1 MGERQSA
8 TAMSWAAPNRVR
20 RAVSDHRTHP
30 PQEIAMS
37 TDIEV
42 SLDRLAKDFRAVVTD
57 AEALLQATA
66 SETGD
71 RAVAARERIID
82 TLSDVKQRLVQVEQA
97 LGAKVKEV
105 ARATDD
111 YVHEHPWQTV
121 GVAAGIGFLI
131 GMLISRR

>member
-1 MGERQSA
+1 
-8 TAMSWAAPNRVR
+8 
-20 RAVSDHRTHP
+20 
-30 PQEIAMS
+30 MS

-66 SETGD
+66 HETGD
-71 RAVAARERIID
+71 RAVAARERIVD
-82 TLSDVKQRLVQVEQA
+82 TLHDAKQRLAQVEQA

-111 YVHEHPWQTV
+111 YVHEHPWQAA
-121 GVAAGIGFLI
+121 GVAAGVGFLI

>member
-1 MGERQSA
+1 
-8 TAMSWAAPNRVR
+8 
-20 RAVSDHRTHP
+20 
-30 PQEIAMS
+30 MS